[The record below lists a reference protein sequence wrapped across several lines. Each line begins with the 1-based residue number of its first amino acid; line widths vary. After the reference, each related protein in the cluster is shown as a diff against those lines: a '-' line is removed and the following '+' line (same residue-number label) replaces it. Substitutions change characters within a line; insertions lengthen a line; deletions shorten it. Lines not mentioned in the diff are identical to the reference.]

1 MKRFMIVAAFA
12 ALCLTACNE
21 PSGPI
26 PESFPKKQLI
36 EEFTGQSCGYC
47 PNGME
52 YIREFV
58 ANDPNWILVLHH
70 YGFAQ
75 DNFTVAGSKTI
86 TDALNVDGAPQ
97 MTVNRAVTKT
107 ADGNA
112 TVFHPAYLEYMSKT
126 QFDATTY
133 ASVVLENS
141 YDASTRQLKVHVS
154 GALAKDDYPALKL
167 TVLVKESGMIDYQ
180 EDKIYSFAGWKEF
193 RHANAVRAFLTD
205 AKGDVVTVKKNR
217 YSADYTLT
225 LNNKW
230 VAENCMVV
238 AFLSEEFKPVV
249 QAEEA
254 PVVAGSKGG
263 ADLEAK
269 GITPVPV
276 SDYFP
281 EPSATAA
288 PGDYSGA
295 EADTLTFATSGYQ
308 YLPENGFNYWTIM
321 AYNAQKTVKVG
332 STKCVPFVYLYL
344 FTDLNADTIPAG
356 TYPLNQTETVGSAL
370 AGFRNDEKQQIEGCQ
385 FYYTS
390 QSYFKQGYLQPL
402 AEWLIADGTLTVRT
416 DGWELIGHARNG
428 ADIHLVGTTAIPS
441 EGRLNAPRKAPK
453 DYQKPPFAIV
463 EYDK

>member
-47 PNGME
+47 PAGME

-58 ANDPNWILVLHH
+58 ANDTNWVLVLHH

-180 EDKIYSFAGWKEF
+180 AF
-193 RHANAVRAFLTD
+193 VR
-205 AKGDVVTVKKNR
+205 
-217 YSADYTLT
+217 S
-225 LNNKW
+225 
-230 VAENCMVV
+230 
-238 AFLSEEFKPVV
+238 
-249 QAEEA
+249 
-254 PVVAGSKGG
+254 
-263 ADLEAK
+263 
-269 GITPVPV
+269 
-276 SDYFP
+276 
-281 EPSATAA
+281 
-288 PGDYSGA
+288 
-295 EADTLTFATSGYQ
+295 
-308 YLPENGFNYWTIM
+308 
-321 AYNAQKTVKVG
+321 
-332 STKCVPFVYLYL
+332 
-344 FTDLNADTIPAG
+344 
-356 TYPLNQTETVGSAL
+356 
-370 AGFRNDEKQQIEGCQ
+370 
-385 FYYTS
+385 
-390 QSYFKQGYLQPL
+390 
-402 AEWLIADGTLTVRT
+402 
-416 DGWELIGHARNG
+416 
-428 ADIHLVGTTAIPS
+428 
-441 EGRLNAPRKAPK
+441 
-453 DYQKPPFAIV
+453 
-463 EYDK
+463 